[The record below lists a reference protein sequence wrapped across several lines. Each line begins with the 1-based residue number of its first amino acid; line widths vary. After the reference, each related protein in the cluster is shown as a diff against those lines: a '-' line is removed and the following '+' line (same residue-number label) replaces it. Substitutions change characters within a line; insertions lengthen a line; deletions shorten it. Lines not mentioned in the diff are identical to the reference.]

1 MVGAG
6 GGAGRC
12 PSCVRCRSV
21 LRGPRVQ
28 HRPPGGSQC
37 PQHGR
42 PIGFLVH
49 PLGLPGQPGHWT
61 SPVPPVPLLGVEGPG
76 LGAPCGGPRAARSRE
91 PLRLRGEMS
100 PRLCNKPSRSFRCGP
115 RLAFLFLNSCDANTA
130 FPRRNLRLFATKSAA
145 HPRRVQTPGL
155 WRASAARP
163 ASTVSARR
171 AGGWQPRGS
180 RLSRVHE
187 RPVPAGP
194 AGSLGLGLRSSG
206 PGLPEPH
213 VSGASRSSGSP
224 QMLTAPRQPGAPP
237 SAGPPAFGP
246 QPRPQLLHSGS
257 LPPPLSTAVLTRLVA
272 FSETCSAC
280 PGLGICGLLAW
291 AGAGSPW

>member
-61 SPVPPVPLLGVEGPG
+61 SPVPPVPLLGVEGPA

-145 HPRRVQTPGL
+145 HPRRVQTPGS

-237 SAGPPAFGP
+237 SAGPLPLAPSPAPSSF
-246 QPRPQLLHSGS
+246 
-257 LPPPLSTAVLTRLVA
+257 TAVP
-272 FSETCSAC
+272 C
-280 PGLGICGLLAW
+280 PLPYQQRC
-291 AGAGSPW
+291 